1 MFLKVPGDALQLA
14 WQGLELLGD
23 ALHEGIGFAAL
34 GHQELHQGTGRI
46 EARGGTYFPFIFL
59 LQCKLQR
66 WNGGSMLGSLSAKKA
81 AHTAASRFDT
91 PSGR

>member
-1 MFLKVPGDALQLA
+1 MFLKVSGDALQLA
-14 WQGLELLGD
+14 RQGLELLGD
-23 ALHEGIGFAAL
+23 TLHEGIGFATF

-46 EARGGTYFPFIFL
+46 EARDGTYFPFIFL

-66 WNGGSMLGSLSAKKA
+66 WNGRSMLGPLSAKKRLLQP
-81 AHTAASRFDT
+81 HRVRH